1 MKVRTKRFNEYDNF
15 TELEYENSYGVI
27 VYITFNDYYFDGSL
41 DSILELMTITNISI
55 IDDVDNLLE
64 DEGTYLFDVTDEYIS
79 VLVEY
84 FKSINKE
91 LEV

>member
-1 MKVRTKRFNEYDNF
+1 MKVRTKQLNEYDNF

-79 VLVEY
+79 VLLRY

>member
-1 MKVRTKRFNEYDNF
+1 MKVRTKRLNEYDNF

-41 DSILELMTITNISI
+41 DSILELMTITNIPI

-91 LEV
+91 FEV

>member
-64 DEGTYLFDVTDEYIS
+64 DEGTYLFNVTDEYIS

>member
-1 MKVRTKRFNEYDNF
+1 MKVRTKQLNEYDNF

>member
-15 TELEYENSYGVI
+15 TELEYENSYGII

>member
-1 MKVRTKRFNEYDNF
+1 MKVRTKRLNEYDNF

-79 VLVEY
+79 VLLRY